1 MIKQSFMAGITV
13 LLLVISILAGMYV
26 VEIADANPAPL
37 PPKFTVESPQ
47 NNTVLYGTDSANI
60 SLTLETVSVFDYYY
74 SFDNSITHFP
84 VGKSLL
90 NLTISSENPL
100 THDKTYQCNIQF
112 HNLTDGQHSVT
123 LYYSYFDSI
132 IPDWRHFLPVTTIA
146 FSIDNLVTPI
156 PSQTIPE
163 FSLLVILPLFIFI
176 LSIAFI
182 VRARKTC
189 GVTYKQTLSK
199 R

>member
-1 MIKQSFMAGITV
+1 MIKKSFIAGIAV

-47 NNTVLYGTDSANI
+47 NNTVFYGTDSANI

-74 SFDNSITHFP
+74 SFDNSITDFP

-90 NLTISSENPL
+90 NLTISSEKPL

-132 IPDWRHFLPVTTIA
+132 IPDWRHFLPVTTIV
-146 FSIDNLVTPI
+146 FSIDNSVTPSPKPTPSVPELPSWLMI
-156 PSQTIPE
+156 P
-163 FSLLVILPLFIFI
+163 PLF
-176 LSIAFI
+176 AI
-182 VRARKTC
+182 VLVCVLVRLRN
-189 GVTYKQTLSK
+189 
-199 R
+199 